1 LRKRFDRQISTST
14 ETVVADSEDHVND
27 DEDKPL
33 ILPDVRE
40 LDENFETAFQL
51 AMNKGPLCGE
61 PVVGMGYFLE
71 EVVINDE
78 LDIATGTYSFH
89 VSSD

>member
-1 LRKRFDRQISTST
+1 MRKRFDRQISTS
-14 ETVVADSEDHVND
+14 TVVADSEDHVND

-33 ILPDVRE
+33 VLPDVRE

-71 EVVINDE
+71 EVVISDE
-78 LDIATGTYSFH
+78 LDIATGM
-89 VSSD
+89 